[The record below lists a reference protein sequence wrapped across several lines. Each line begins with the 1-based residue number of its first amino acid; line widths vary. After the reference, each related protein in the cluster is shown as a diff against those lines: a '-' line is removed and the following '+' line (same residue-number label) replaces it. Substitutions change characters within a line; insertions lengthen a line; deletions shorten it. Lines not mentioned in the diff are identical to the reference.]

1 MTSPPCEEYVTWFVV
16 AKPNLIGSTTLQMIR
31 EALFIPGHNAF
42 DQDAN
47 YDGSN
52 RSVMPETDRIVFYY
66 DRLKDCENPYEEPA
80 EGVGHW
86 EKVEKKVQRYFYVS
100 GDEPSGM
107 T

>member
-1 MTSPPCEEYVTWFVV
+1 
-16 AKPNLIGSTTLQMIR
+16 
-31 EALFIPGHNAF
+31 
-42 DQDAN
+42 
-47 YDGSN
+47 
-52 RSVMPETDRIVFYY
+52 MPETDRIVFYY